1 MYLVIDGHTARL
13 LIEMPTVAMGVAD
26 DAIPARRCLIVG
38 KIMG

>member
-26 DAIPARRCLIVG
+26 DAIPACRCLMVV
-38 KIMG
+38 KIIG